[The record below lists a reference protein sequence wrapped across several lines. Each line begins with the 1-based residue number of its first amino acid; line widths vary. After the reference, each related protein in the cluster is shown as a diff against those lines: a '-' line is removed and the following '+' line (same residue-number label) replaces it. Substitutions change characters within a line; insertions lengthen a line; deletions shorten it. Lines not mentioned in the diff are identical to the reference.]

1 MCRAADEEAEK
12 GDQMARP
19 RGHIEP
25 DRLLQAA
32 EAALMAA
39 EDVADHTGGPRP
51 YPLDLMGAP
60 LQPDCLSEF
69 TRYEIQQACEFLVRL
84 GELEPPGIKR
94 KRKA

>member
-1 MCRAADEEAEK
+1 
-12 GDQMARP
+12 MARP

-32 EAALMAA
+32 EASLMAA
-39 EDVADHTGGPRP
+39 EDVAEYTGGPRP

-69 TRYEIQQACEFLVRL
+69 TREEIKQACEFLVRL
-84 GELEPPGIKR
+84 GELEPPLAKR
-94 KRKA
+94 KR

>member
-1 MCRAADEEAEK
+1 M
-12 GDQMARP
+12 GRP

-32 EAALMAA
+32 EAAIMAA
-39 EDVADHTGGPRP
+39 EDVAEYTGGPRP

-69 TRYEIQQACEFLVRL
+69 TRDEIKEACEFLVRL
-84 GELEPPGIKR
+84 GELERPGPSR
-94 KRKA
+94 KRKT

>member
-1 MCRAADEEAEK
+1 M
-12 GDQMARP
+12 MACA

-39 EDVADHTGGPRP
+39 EDVAEYTGGPRP

-69 TRYEIQQACEFLVRL
+69 TREEIRQACEFLVRL
-84 GELEPPGIKR
+84 GELEGPRAKR
-94 KRKA
+94 PRKA